1 MGFAMLTI
9 VAICVGTLS
18 DMPSVDELA
27 RIVLR
32 TPHVPL
38 TYVYLLAVALLF
50 LFIMRSTALLA
61 ATGRL
66 LMAFGRSSETKGLN
80 FLDECDGA
88 PAPRTALV
96 SAAILTAGI
105 SALSL
110 LRDYRNVYEHIR
122 RLGVLCTLTSYLICI
137 GSLCFYRC
145 RTIKARSFKIFL
157 LMLDWFAFGFC
168 LWFFSLTNL
177 PAELP
182 ITRGNA
188 PWSLLVWLAI
198 IALLLYQYWKTA
210 REDFLVADPLV
221 RLQENS
227 PHGPAEAIELG
238 QLNTSSPGADLSTA
252 VTKAPSI
259 ALTSLRGSEDV
270 NTDQPHSVRST
281 TPEQTLQEP
290 FPEQNH
296 QDPETEALPS
306 SDAQSEPN
314 DRIPSPQCEEGKEPE
329 KLDSSVAQC
338 GSINHIQTSQREEDK
353 EPEKS
358 GSLDAQCDS
367 TNRKQ
372 PCRSKKGKEPAQ
384 KCLDPSTCPRT
395 LETPDVGSYKS
406 SGPLCANCTIRL
418 ADHPDNVDWVEG
430 ADHESD
436 SE

>member
-122 RLGVLCTLTSYLICI
+122 RLGVLCTLTSYLTCI

-145 RTIKARSFKIFL
+145 RTIKARSFKIYL
-157 LMLDWFAFGFC
+157 LILDWFAFGFC

-198 IALLLYQYWKTA
+198 IALLLYLNWKTA

-221 RLQENS
+221 RPQENS

-259 ALTSLRGSEDV
+259 ALTSLRGSEDG
-270 NTDQPHSVRST
+270 NTDQPHSARST

-306 SDAQSEPN
+306 SDVQIDPS

-329 KLDSSVAQC
+329 KLGSSVV
-338 GSINHIQTSQREEDK
+338 K
-353 EPEKS
+353 
-358 GSLDAQCDS
+358 CDPNDHVRS
-367 TNRKQ
+367 Y
-372 PCRSKKGKEPAQ
+372 RSKKGKEPQ
-384 KCLDPSTCPRT
+384 QECLEPSTCPRT
-395 LETPDVGSYKS
+395 LNTPGVGSHKS
-406 SGPLCANCTIRL
+406 SGPLCANCTTRL
-418 ADHPDNVDWVEG
+418 ADHPDNVDWIEG